1 MGSSQKK
8 APSQTRSHRS
18 LYHATPHG
26 PEHRGTRSDSSSRK
40 VTNAAWWGAEFPGC
54 CPVVGVPGDVPTCS
68 SQPRHHSSVGLP
80 AAPRTTGTETAELL
94 SQPGLI
100 CLHAHCSELAS
111 QTLAV
116 CLTEKQVTVQ
126 PNKRPKL
133 HLVNTVS
140 LCQTAAA
147 LLQQGNTKPRT
158 KCWL

>member
-1 MGSSQKK
+1 MDTSTRGVTPPEGSSQEQHGEVQSSLC
-8 APSQTRSHRS
+8 AGPVSLGRHPPAHPSPGIT
-18 LYHATPHG
+18 
-26 PEHRGTRSDSSSRK
+26 
-40 VTNAAWWGAEFPGC
+40 AAW
-54 CPVVGVPGDVPTCS
+54 
-68 SQPRHHSSVGLP
+68 
-80 AAPRTTGTETAELL
+80 APCVLCRTGTETAELF

-100 CLHAHCSELAS
+100 CLHARCSELAS

-116 CLTEKQVTVQ
+116 CLTEKQATVQ

-147 LLQQGNTKPRT
+147 LLQQDNMKPRT